1 MKARFGLAYLNTSCA
16 STIFLDNMAKLIFN
30 RLLLAVFTLFA
41 VSVLIFVC
49 TEILP
54 GDVASAVL
62 GQGATP
68 EALVIFRK
76 ELGLDI
82 PAPVRFWNWFTA
94 AVQGDLGTA
103 LTNKRVIVDDLVP
116 RLGNTLFLAGFA
128 ALIAIPLAVGL
139 GIYSAINEGRLSDK
153 LSNVVT
159 LVAISLPEFFIAYLL
174 IIFFA
179 VNVSWFPSLSTV
191 FAGMPL
197 GERIYQ
203 TTLPAITLT
212 LLVAAHILRMTRSSV
227 LSVMS
232 TPYIEMAFLKGAKR
246 NRVITRHA
254 LPNAA
259 APIITVIGLNMA
271 YLVVGVVVIEAVFTY
286 PGLGQYMVDAVSK
299 RDVPVI
305 QACGLVFALVFVGL
319 NTLADVLVI
328 LVNPRLRHKR

>member
-1 MKARFGLAYLNTSCA
+1 
-16 STIFLDNMAKLIFN
+16 MAQLILN
-30 RLLLAVFTLFA
+30 RLLLGILTLFA

-82 PAPVRFWNWFTA
+82 PAPQRFWNWLSA
-94 AVQGDLGTA
+94 AVQGDLGVA
-103 LTNKRVIVDDLVP
+103 LTNKRVIIDEIAP
-116 RLGNTLFLAGFA
+116 RMANTLFLAGFA

-139 GIYSAINEGRLSDK
+139 GVFSAINEGRLGDK
-153 LSNVVT
+153 LSNILT

-179 VNVSWFPSLSTV
+179 VNLEWFPSLSTV
-191 FAGMPL
+191 FPNMPFAD
-197 GERIYQ
+197 RVFQ

-232 TPYIEMAFLKGAKR
+232 TAYIEMAFLKGAR
-246 NRVITRHA
+246 RQRVITRHA

-259 APIITVIGLNMA
+259 APIITIVGLNLA

-286 PGLGQYMVDAVSK
+286 PGLGQLMVDAVSK

-319 NTLADVLVI
+319 NTLADILVI
-328 LVNPRLRHKR
+328 LVNPRLRHRR